1 MFLILTSGE
10 KLIVQDQVSRRIVYS
25 SSFGLRA
32 VSFFTR
38 SDVRTHSLWFFI
50 WPPGGKF
57 ILLILCL
64 GGKLIIQDQVSGRV
78 AYALVFG
85 LRAVKFMLLILP
97 SGGKLIM
104 SERIA
109 YLLYLARIANLVSL
123 WSTLYCSA
131 ICSPDR

>member
-1 MFLILTSGE
+1 M
-10 KLIVQDQVSRRIVYS
+10 
-25 SSFGLRA
+25 
-32 VSFFTR
+32 
-38 SDVRTHSLWFFI
+38 
-50 WPPGGKF
+50 
-57 ILLILCL
+57 LLILPP
-64 GGKLIIQDQVSGRV
+64 GENLIMLDQMSERI
-78 AYALVFG
+78 AYALLFG

-123 WSTLYCSA
+123 WSTLYCSP